1 MKKRAMAAVSAV
13 MCASMVLSACGSSAS
28 TSTTAAPAE
37 TKAAEESKTEETTAA
52 AASGDVVTINIGF
65 ENTTEEPIGQ
75 AVEKWA
81 ELLKEESN
89 GTMELKVFANSA
101 LGNKS
106 KLIDQMVMGENVITI
121 ADGAF
126 YADYG
131 VPDLGILYGPFFFD
145 NWDEVWKLIDSDWY
159 KEQCSKLADKGLTV
173 LGSNWVYG
181 ERELMTKDKAVVPAD
196 IKGKKIRLANSQIY
210 VEGFNALG
218 ATAVPMALGDV
229 YTALQNGTLDG
240 VENPLSTLYGQSFQ
254 EVTKNILMTGH
265 ILNFT
270 TWCIGT
276 DYLNTLTQEQQD
288 LLFKTCEEAGL
299 YNNEKQEAA
308 NDDYRKKLEDAG
320 ADFILICSNTIHK
333 VTSQIASMLQ
343 IPVVHIADA
352 TADELKTCHIKRVG
366 LLGTRYTMK
375 QDFYKDRLSDRG
387 IEVIIPDD
395 VDVDVVN
402 RIIFEE
408 LCVGKINEKSRK
420 IFQKIIEKM
429 QEKGAEGVILGC
441 TEIGLLIHQSDVYV
455 PVFDTTVI
463 HAKKVVQIAL
473 TDS

>member
-89 GTMELKVFANSA
+89 GTMELKGFANSA

-159 KEQCSKLADKGLTV
+159 KEQCDKLEEKGLKLV
-173 LGSNWVYG
+173 ASNWIYG
-181 ERELMTKDKAVVPAD
+181 ERHTLTSVPVNTVD
-196 IKGKKIRLANSQIY
+196 DLKGLKIRVPSNEIQSK
-210 VEGFNALG
+210 GFDVLG
-218 ATAVPMALGDV
+218 ATSTGMALGDV
-229 YTALQNGTLDG
+229 YQALQTKTIDG
-240 VENPLSTLYGQSFQ
+240 AENPLATLYGRKLH
-254 EVTKNILMTGH
+254 EVAKYLILDGH
-265 ILNFT
+265 VKNFT
-270 TWCIGT
+270 TWVVSA
-276 DYLNTLTQEQQD
+276 DWFNSLPEEQQTW
-288 LLFKTCEEAGL
+288 LLETAEEAGE
-299 YNNEKQEAA
+299 YNNEVQQAA
-308 NDDYRKKLEDAG
+308 DAEYLQKMKDEGVTVVEPSEEVLAGFKEKAQPFYEMG
-320 ADFILICSNTIHK
+320 ADFGWS
-333 VTSQIASMLQ
+333 
-343 IPVVHIADA
+343 D
-352 TADELKTCHIKRVG
+352 G
-366 LLGTRYTMK
+366 LYDTVKKAM
-375 QDFYKDRLSDRG
+375 
-387 IEVIIPDD
+387 
-395 VDVDVVN
+395 
-402 RIIFEE
+402 
-408 LCVGKINEKSRK
+408 
-420 IFQKIIEKM
+420 
-429 QEKGAEGVILGC
+429 GAE
-441 TEIGLLIHQSDVYV
+441 
-455 PVFDTTVI
+455 
-463 HAKKVVQIAL
+463 
-473 TDS
+473 